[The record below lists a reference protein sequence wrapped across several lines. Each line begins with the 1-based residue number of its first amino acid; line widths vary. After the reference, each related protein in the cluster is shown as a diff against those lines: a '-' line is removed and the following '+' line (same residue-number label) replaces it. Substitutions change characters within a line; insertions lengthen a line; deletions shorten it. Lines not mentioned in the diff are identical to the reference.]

1 MRNKVAKDA
10 VMIMMLDLC
19 FLEQSCRNTSSLANY
34 NQFLKIHIPTD
45 LLPQVRQFVNFCIRQ
60 ARPESCNCVMD
71 TFTKLT
77 GEIFA
82 TNICKIL
89 GVILELPLWHGV
101 RYAFLGKIYSETSW
115 KTSNYTAIA

>member
-1 MRNKVAKDA
+1 
-10 VMIMMLDLC
+10 MIMMLDLC
-19 FLEQSCRNTSSLANY
+19 FLEQSCRNTPYLANY

-77 GEIFA
+77 GDIFV
-82 TNICKIL
+82 TSICKIL
-89 GVILELPLWHGV
+89 GVILELP
-101 RYAFLGKIYSETSW
+101 
-115 KTSNYTAIA
+115 